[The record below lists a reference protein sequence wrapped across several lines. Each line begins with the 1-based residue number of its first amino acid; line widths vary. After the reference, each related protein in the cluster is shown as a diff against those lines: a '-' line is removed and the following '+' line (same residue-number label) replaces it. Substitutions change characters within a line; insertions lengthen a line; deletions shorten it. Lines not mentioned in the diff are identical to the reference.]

1 MDADQLPPE
10 STKDASRHSTQ
21 RLVRR
26 CGSADRF
33 IARLERS
40 QRVRLQKDMWKLCDE
55 NRRLGGTYWKTVL
68 RRFGLK
74 ESEIWN
80 DAKTTNQ
87 A

>member
-1 MDADQLPPE
+1 M
-10 STKDASRHSTQ
+10 
-21 RLVRR
+21 
-26 CGSADRF
+26 
-33 IARLERS
+33 ERS

-74 ESEIWN
+74 ESEIWS

-87 A
+87 P

>member
-1 MDADQLPPE
+1 M
-10 STKDASRHSTQ
+10 Q

-33 IARLERS
+33 IAKMERS

-74 ESEIWN
+74 ESEIWTN
-80 DAKTTNQ
+80 AKTTNQ
-87 A
+87 P

>member
-1 MDADQLPPE
+1 MDADPLPPE
-10 STKDASRHSTQ
+10 SAKDDPRRSMQ

-33 IARLERS
+33 IAKMERS

-55 NRRLGGTYWKTVL
+55 NRRLGGAYWKTVL

-87 A
+87 P

>member
-1 MDADQLPPE
+1 MDADPKTLE
-10 STKDASRHSTQ
+10 LDKDASRRFMQ
-21 RLVRR
+21 RPVRR

-33 IARLERS
+33 IAKMERS

-55 NRRLGGTYWKTVL
+55 NRRLGGAYWKTVL

-87 A
+87 P

>member
-1 MDADQLPPE
+1 MTLELD
-10 STKDASRHSTQ
+10 KDAPRRSMQ

-26 CGSADRF
+26 CGRSADRF
-33 IARLERS
+33 IAKMERS

-87 A
+87 P